1 MAGYLVSDK
10 KFRNIPNITL
20 QEALKKLEPF
30 EILGLDT
37 ETTGLKF
44 NINKLLLIQIGNK
57 DIQIAFDITSFNNKI
72 PQELKDF
79 LQSNRLF
86 IGHNIKFDL
95 KFLLQYGVLVKKVF
109 DTFLTEIITTN
120 GLKKS
125 GRSLQDLVKYHFND
139 TLDKDIIKIILT
151 KGITEEVVFY
161 AWKDVVYLED
171 LMNIQLKTVRRFNLS
186 SAVALD
192 NSFVI
197 VLAYIEYCGFYLN
210 WTDWEKKSQND
221 LQKLKESE
229 KVLNTWLGKNYPEYI
244 NSQLSLWETEV
255 DYLIN
260 WNSPAQVI
268 KLFDKIGINTTI
280 YDHGIKKNS
289 AEAPVLLKQKKEFP
303 IIPIYLE
310 YKEAQKVCSTYGLS
324 WKESINP
331 KTGRIHTSFMQLMD
345 TGRLSCGNAKENQ
358 PNFQNVSSD
367 SITRHCFQSQ
377 KGRSLVNADYSGK
390 RKKLIISKRCKIF
403 LKIFKIW
410 PLSREIY

>member
-210 WTDWEKKSQND
+210 WTD
-221 LQKLKESE
+221 
-229 KVLNTWLGKNYPEYI
+229 
-244 NSQLSLWETEV
+244 
-255 DYLIN
+255 
-260 WNSPAQVI
+260 
-268 KLFDKIGINTTI
+268 
-280 YDHGIKKNS
+280 
-289 AEAPVLLKQKKEFP
+289 
-303 IIPIYLE
+303 
-310 YKEAQKVCSTYGLS
+310 
-324 WKESINP
+324 
-331 KTGRIHTSFMQLMD
+331 
-345 TGRLSCGNAKENQ
+345 
-358 PNFQNVSSD
+358 
-367 SITRHCFQSQ
+367 
-377 KGRSLVNADYSGK
+377 
-390 RKKLIISKRCKIF
+390 
-403 LKIFKIW
+403 
-410 PLSREIY
+410 